1 MFTNCLGIPTVS
13 CQWSML
19 AEISTLGESVIDLYS
34 VFPLDRMSLTGCQ
47 TTINLVGRDSHSLDV
62 IVEETS
68 GSVLVSTSIGDSLPL
83 LPHAPCMSWWQ
94 LQFLRSQFQTLSSW
108 TLACWWHGATF
119 RFGWNP
125 SARSVAW
132 LDRWAEKW
140 KWRQRCT
147 GRTPWQSAVLS
158 ASQSWW
164 WGLGMR
170 CHKHLSRSVVT

>member
-83 LPHAPCMSWWQ
+83 LPHAPCMS
-94 LQFLRSQFQTLSSW
+94 
-108 TLACWWHGATF
+108 
-119 RFGWNP
+119 
-125 SARSVAW
+125 
-132 LDRWAEKW
+132 
-140 KWRQRCT
+140 
-147 GRTPWQSAVLS
+147 
-158 ASQSWW
+158 
-164 WGLGMR
+164 
-170 CHKHLSRSVVT
+170 